1 MFLTRPND
9 SHVLC
14 KSFVT
19 IHTAISTLQS
29 TRPFQ
34 SHPNKNRH
42 LSYRFVSTHTYFV
55 YWFKDLKLFAM
66 YKSNFYRIVKSYNI
80 ITRHERLLA
89 YLTQQMQTRPHSRK
103 GNNCLLQNLAVYS
116 LEDPKSWKKCHI
128 I

>member
-1 MFLTRPND
+1 
-9 SHVLC
+9 
-14 KSFVT
+14 
-19 IHTAISTLQS
+19 
-29 TRPFQ
+29 
-34 SHPNKNRH
+34 
-42 LSYRFVSTHTYFV
+42 
-55 YWFKDLKLFAM
+55 M